1 MAAAVMHTVVQ
12 TRACMHTVIVRPH
25 VPVDVIVSCA
35 YIHTE
40 LVIFCPLAPDG
51 YEAHVS
57 HQSFELFVQHSLVL
71 SLGFVVL
78 SLGFVVLSLSFF
90 IAQHSPDF
98 QHTMTCI
105 ESIFAHHAPVMA
117 TEVFSRVL
125 KFLFLS
131 TTFSI
136 SHCRR
141 AFAA

>member
-35 YIHTE
+35 YLHTE

-57 HQSFELFVQHSLVL
+57 YQSVELFIQHSL
-71 SLGFVVL
+71 VL

-90 IAQHSPDF
+90 IAQRSPDF

-117 TEVFSRVL
+117 T
-125 KFLFLS
+125 
-131 TTFSI
+131 
-136 SHCRR
+136 
-141 AFAA
+141 